1 MPSLFSYEEHVWVG
15 GGKPE
20 IEDMDYFVEKSEV
33 CFAFARTAK
42 FNGTPLLLLAR
53 KLRPRPTGIC
63 KKAARVNRVKRCRG
77 FRSVRSEDLTSLV
90 AWIK

>member
-42 FNGTPLLLLAR
+42 FNGTPLLPLAR
-53 KLRPRPTGIC
+53 KLRLSLNVWSVTGI
-63 KKAARVNRVKRCRG
+63 AG
-77 FRSVRSEDLTSLV
+77 FNPTNLY
-90 AWIK
+90 